1 MSFLSKIKIQ
11 YYLIFFL
18 AILGLLVAHFYINS
32 FFVSVSDTSSYIQA
46 MEYLQG
52 KSSELVN
59 YNRILTTPLFLYSS
73 IFFSYLTGSLYGGM
87 MIVNLLFYFLIIG
100 VFYLLVLEVYKNH
113 KVATLSS
120 ILFLSNYC
128 LYNFGTTYLADIGG
142 WFFFILTSYLA
153 LKYYHSNNKRFFFLA
168 ILSASIGVLFKEY
181 GALGLISLSTL
192 ILISDSTIKSKV
204 KKIFTAGVLFLIIPI
219 AYQLFFYVKFGYSYF
234 DWYFYNLD
242 HYMLEGANQAAK
254 YSVTLLAKVLG
265 WLYLVGWPIFV
276 FGLFQEK
283 KYFDKTRA
291 KILLALLP
299 ASLVFLAWPALTQ
312 RIAFIFV
319 PWLVLVSGFGL
330 SKIKNKYLLSLILI
344 IYILANYSLTTYLIK
359 VINLPF

>member
-1 MSFLSKIKIQ
+1 VSFLKKIKIQ

-18 AILGLLVAHFYINS
+18 AILGLFVAHFYINS
-32 FFVSVSDTSSYIQA
+32 FFVSVSDTGSYVKA

-52 KSSELVN
+52 KTTDLAN

-87 MIVNLLFYFLIIG
+87 MVVNLIFYFLIIG
-100 VFYLLVLEVYKNH
+100 VFYLFVLEVYKNH
-113 KVATLSS
+113 RVATLSS

-153 LKYYHSNNKRFFFLA
+153 LKYYNSKDRRFFFLA
-168 ILSASIGVLFKEY
+168 ILSSSIGVLFKEY

-192 ILISDSTIKSKV
+192 ILISDIDIKSKI
-204 KKIFTAGVLFLIIPI
+204 KKIFTAGILFSIIPI
-219 AYQLFFYVKFGYSYF
+219 AYQLFFYIKFGYSYF

-242 HYMLEGANQAAK
+242 HYALEGASQATK
-254 YSVTLLAKVLG
+254 YSISLLIKVLG
-265 WLYLVGWPIFV
+265 WLYLVGWPIFI
-276 FGLFQEK
+276 FGLSQEK
-283 KYFDKTRA
+283 KYFNKTRA
-291 KILLALLP
+291 KVLLALLP

-319 PWLVLVSGFGL
+319 PWLVLISGFGL
-330 SKIKNKYLLSLILI
+330 SKIKNKYILSLILI
-344 IYILANYSLTTYLIK
+344 VYILINYGITSYWIK